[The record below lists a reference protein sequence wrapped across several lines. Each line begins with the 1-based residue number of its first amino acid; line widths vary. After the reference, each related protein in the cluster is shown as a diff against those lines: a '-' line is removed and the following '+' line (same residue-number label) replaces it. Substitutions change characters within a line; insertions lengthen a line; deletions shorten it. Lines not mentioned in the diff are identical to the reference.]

1 MTGDLSGKVAV
12 VTGTSPNIGA
22 GIALGL
28 GGAGANVA
36 CLDIR
41 QQVAERCAEELRAKG
56 STALGLQC
64 DVTDEHDVVAAFKKV
79 TAELGQ
85 ISILVN
91 GAVIFNEKGISDMTV
106 DEWRRQIDIIL
117 TGAFICTK
125 AAVAIMQSSATRG
138 SIINLIST
146 AGHQGEPG
154 NVAYSTAKS
163 GLLNFTRA
171 VAMDVARWGIRVNS
185 LTPTSTDPAEGA
197 ERAARWGLDMGDGP
211 LSSPEKAQEF
221 RDRVTK
227 KVPMRALPLPSDYGE
242 AAVFLASDSAR
253 LITGCDLRVD
263 AGAVAKY
270 WRWDPGDGSK

>member
-12 VTGTSPNIGA
+12 VTGSSPNIGA

-28 GGAGANVA
+28 GAAGASVA

-41 QQVAERCAEELRAKG
+41 QQVAELCAEELRAKG

-64 DVTDEHDVVAAFKKV
+64 DVTDEQDVSAAFTKV

-85 ISILVN
+85 IDILVN
-91 GAVIFNEKGISDMTV
+91 GAVVFNEKGISDMTV
-106 DEWRRQIDIIL
+106 AEWRKQIDIIL
-117 TGAFICTK
+117 TGAFIGTK
-125 AAVAIMQSSATRG
+125 VAVAMMRSAATQG

-197 ERAARWGLDMGDGP
+197 ERASRWGLDVGHGP
-211 LSSPEKAQEF
+211 LSSPEKAREF
-221 RDRVTK
+221 RDRVAK
-227 KVPMRALPLPSDYGE
+227 KAPMMALPSPSDYGS
-242 AAVFLASDSAR
+242 AAAFLASESAR
-253 LITGCDLRVD
+253 FITGCDLRVD
-263 AGAVAKY
+263 AGTVAKY
-270 WRWDPGDGSK
+270 WRWDPGDDTK